1 MVETLDDVLSQVRGV
16 FADPRVAL
24 DELEAKWRFFEME
37 PQGKTR
43 LPSTDN
49 ENI

>member
-1 MVETLDDVLSQVRGV
+1 
-16 FADPRVAL
+16 VAL
-24 DELEAKWRFFEME
+24 DELEARWRFLEME